1 MGVLP
6 IVGAGNLV
14 KEGTMFKFS
23 GRLLICA
30 VAIAAS
36 IASAAAPEVRQQH
49 FPTPE
54 TAVEALI
61 KANRDNSR
69 SALLAILGADG
80 TKLIHSG
87 DPIED
92 RRGRTHFV
100 AAYDAAHAI
109 EPEGQDRAVLIV
121 GEEQWPLPIPLIHEP
136 NGWRFDTRAGK
147 EEILNRRI
155 GRNELK
161 VIDICR
167 SYVEA
172 QREYAAMSNG
182 GHGEFAREF
191 RSAPGRHDGLYW
203 PAQSGEPESPLGPL
217 VAEARAG
224 GYPVDQRGA
233 KRSAPRPYYGYFFRI
248 LTAQGVNASGG
259 AKSYVHAGHMTQGF
273 ALLAYPAIFGDSGV
287 MTFIVNQS
295 GIVFEKN
302 LGPDTAR
309 VARGISVF
317 DPDSSWHTP

>member
-1 MGVLP
+1 
-6 IVGAGNLV
+6 
-14 KEGTMFKFS
+14 MFKFS
-23 GRLLICA
+23 GKLLICA
-30 VAIAAS
+30 VAMATS
-36 IASAAAPEVRQQH
+36 IASATPGVRQKH

-54 TAVEALI
+54 SAVEALI
-61 KANRDNSR
+61 AANRDNSR

-80 TKLIHSG
+80 ARLIRSG

-92 RRGRTHFV
+92 RRGRAHFV
-100 AAYDAAHAI
+100 AAYDAAHTI
-109 EPEGQDRAVLIV
+109 EPEGQDRALLIV

-136 NGWRFDTRAGK
+136 DGWRFDTEAGK

-167 SYVEA
+167 AYVEA
-172 QREYAAMSNG
+172 QREYAAMREG
-182 GHGEFAREF
+182 GQGEFAREF

-203 PAQSGEPESPLGPL
+203 PVQAGEQESPLGPL

-224 GYPVDQRGA
+224 GYPVDQAGA
-233 KRSAPRPYYGYFFRI
+233 KHRPARPDYGYFFRI
-248 LTAQGVNASGG
+248 LTAQGANASGG

-273 ALLAYPAIFGDSGV
+273 ALLAYPATFGDSGV
-287 MTFIVNQS
+287 MTFIVNQN

-302 LGPDTAR
+302 LGPETAR
-309 VARGISVF
+309 IARGIAQF
-317 DPDSSWHTP
+317 DPDSSWHAQ